1 MAVDRHRRGPA
12 AGAALLAAL
21 LAAASLTAA
30 GCGRTDRQAQD
41 LIRESNRHLAKAA
54 DEIKGLAGFDARW
67 REVVSS
73 KAGSEAAL
81 SVKGMLENARGR
93 EEKALAEVK
102 AAMEAIAGIKGLD
115 AGEDLKTWAGM
126 KLAALE
132 EQQGF
137 LEIELEAMDLR
148 LQAMDDLLEGAILK
162 DTLMAEKRIDVLEK
176 ESRERARKAY
186 DLHKKANAYFK
197 ERKLGR

>member
-1 MAVDRHRRGPA
+1 M
-12 AGAALLAAL
+12 LLAAL
-21 LAAASLTAA
+21 LSAAVLTAA
-30 GCGRTDRQAQD
+30 GCGRSDRQAQS

-54 DEIKGLAGFDARW
+54 AEVKGLAGFDAEW

-73 KAGSEAAL
+73 KAGSEAAR
-81 SVKGMLENARGR
+81 SVRALLEEARGR

-102 AAMEAIAGIKGLD
+102 AAAEAIAGINELD
-115 AGEDLKTWAGM
+115 VGGELKTWAGM

-132 EQQGF
+132 EQRRF

-148 LQAMDDLLEGAILK
+148 LQAMEGLLAGATLK
-162 DTLMAEKRIDVLEK
+162 EALMAEKRIGVLEK
-176 ESRERARKAY
+176 ESRELARKAQ
-186 DLHKKANAYFK
+186 DLQRKANAYFE